1 MLGLSGGCDS
11 IALLHLAHA
20 WLDHLGPER
29 RPALRAV
36 HIHHGLA
43 PEADAWVEVCQDV
56 CQQLSIALSVYRVT
70 PVTDEGKGIEAAAR
84 TARYSVY
91 RQELKSGEVLL
102 LAHHADD
109 QVETVLQRLLR
120 GTGPK
125 GFAGM
130 PRRRELGQGVLS
142 RPLLGVARSVIKRW
156 ADNRELAYVIDA
168 SNQDVRFDRGFLRT
182 EILPKLEQR
191 WPGYRESIRRATELQ
206 SGLLRQ
212 HNAQPLALTANVM
225 GEPAMAYHLKDSAQ
239 DSRGVLAYSL
249 HRWLSELLLDV
260 PAAARLTEFVRQCYE
275 ARTDRCPE
283 VDVGRGML
291 RAWRGLICFTP
302 YFVEE
307 AQLSATLVAGQVYEG
322 SWGTVTWAVA
332 PKNRGFYRGET
343 VTVRYRAAG
352 ERFRMDAEH
361 TRDFGTLCQAHD
373 IPPWWRSRLPIFAR
387 DGTTSY
393 IPVIG
398 SLWELNQGAP
408 AHSERL
414 LPQWQPIKPSPWN

>member
-1 MLGLSGGCDS
+1 MVGLSGGCDS

-125 GFAGM
+125 GLAGM

-168 SNQDVRFDRGFLRT
+168 SNQDARFDRGFFRT

-206 SGLLRQ
+206 S
-212 HNAQPLALTANVM
+212 
-225 GEPAMAYHLKDSAQ
+225 
-239 DSRGVLAYSL
+239 
-249 HRWLSELLLDV
+249 ELLQN
-260 PAAARLTEFVRQCYE
+260 FC
-275 ARTDRCPE
+275 
-283 VDVGRGML
+283 
-291 RAWRGLICFTP
+291 
-302 YFVEE
+302 
-307 AQLSATLVAGQVYEG
+307 
-322 SWGTVTWAVA
+322 
-332 PKNRGFYRGET
+332 
-343 VTVRYRAAG
+343 
-352 ERFRMDAEH
+352 
-361 TRDFGTLCQAHD
+361 
-373 IPPWWRSRLPIFAR
+373 
-387 DGTTSY
+387 
-393 IPVIG
+393 
-398 SLWELNQGAP
+398 
-408 AHSERL
+408 
-414 LPQWQPIKPSPWN
+414 